1 MKSVWEPASC
11 LSPELVAEYE
21 EGVQRE
27 LVDDVFSSGGESL
40 YILFSSGVLAPS
52 LPKRPRII
60 IPTPQDDSTGISG

>member
-1 MKSVWEPASC
+1 MKSTWEPTSC

-27 LVDDVFSSGGESL
+27 LVDDVFTSGGESL
-40 YILFSSGVLAPS
+40 HILSSSSVLAPS

-60 IPTPQDDSTGISG
+60 IPTQDDSKGISG